1 MNSNLKDLK
10 QATTDICEMAV
21 EARLTFKNAAVNWS
35 DLRCTSAEYCVEDD
49 CGDNGYWVLIEGAA
63 PDNAELVD
71 FIDDELSMKGY
82 WGVEISLEW

>member
-1 MNSNLKDLK
+1 MKYNLKDLK

-35 DLRCTSAEYCVEDD
+35 DLRCISAEYFVND
-49 CGDNGYWVLIEGAA
+49 CGDSGYRVLIEEAA
-63 PDNAELVD
+63 PDNAEIVD

-82 WGVEISLEW
+82 FGVEIGLEW